1 MRWLITLPIMA
12 LSGCHDS
19 APRLAN
25 CADAQ
30 NIKLIVERCYQGDLH
45 KGHYV
50 GDTACFP
57 FSKTERVTGFWYTD
71 LEASYFGSS
80 PSEARKAM
88 TWLEVNNEP
97 QYVTDSMQGA
107 GAREFAVT
115 FEGRRS
121 LCPGSFGHMGM
132 TSREIVVERL
142 IAMAP
147 ISPGQ

>member
-1 MRWLITLPIMA
+1 MRWLVTLPIMA
-12 LSGCHDS
+12 LSACHGS
-19 APRLAN
+19 VPRLAN

-30 NIKLIVERCYQGDLH
+30 NIKLIVERCYLGALH

-57 FSKTERVTGFWYTD
+57 FSETEQVAGFWYTD
-71 LEASYFGSS
+71 LEGSYFGSS

-88 TWLEVNNEP
+88 TWLEVNNGP
-97 QYVTDSMQGA
+97 QAVTDSTQGE
-107 GAREFAVT
+107 GPREFAVT

-121 LCPGSFGHMGM
+121 LCLGSFGHMGM

-142 IAMAP
+142 ISMTP